1 MIATIFRMC
10 VQGIVYTV
18 QSLHCT
24 VHPRI
29 SEPLLSEFS
38 VYLK

>member
-1 MIATIFRMC
+1 MIAIIFHMC
-10 VQGIVYTV
+10 VQGIVHTV

-29 SEPLLSEFS
+29 SKPLLSECS